1 MRRDRRGST
10 HSGQPASVPLAVY
23 EPPPEVISTA
33 TGLTVAFRGE
43 DGRSKV
49 FTVGELPSPGWH
61 ASLAAAFAQ
70 RVGPAGTRRT
80 LASAA
85 SSWTILQ
92 RLVRFLDGVPHA
104 PATPAM
110 LTAAQ
115 VDAYMR
121 HRVRVV
127 GPWAWEELT
136 DVRLLLRQPALREHL
151 GPAVLNYLAR
161 RVDKRRKLP
170 GESGY
175 SDGEL
180 TRLVSAAR
188 TEVAAVRDRIEA
200 GERLLAAWSAN
211 PATVAGQD
219 RMLAAELAAMAES
232 GLVPRLPGMM
242 ASAERQARIA
252 LAQHLFV
259 TRTDREPTLVLLAAL
274 TGRNC
279 ETLKELPAEPRI
291 LDGVAVELRLI
302 KRRHG
307 PRRWFD
313 TVSWE
318 IGPPHRELHTPGGL
332 YLLLHRLMTRSRS
345 WSGSRSLWSVWCNA
359 KQELGGVHEH
369 RDPFAATLNAGLDLT
384 RWARGHDLRADPPP
398 GQPEGAPL
406 PVKVTRI
413 RTSVEVRRTRATG
426 GHLPSA
432 ARSNTVAVLFA
443 NYLRGDATARAW
455 AEDVL
460 GDAVADAEQAALAVH
475 RDTLAATGHRSLRI
489 GPAPPDTPAH
499 EGAWT
504 ACTDPQAHP
513 ATGRPCRRVSYLDCF
528 HCGNCLITRT
538 HLPAILA
545 LVDELADRRTRFGDT
560 EWWQRY
566 GPVWAAIRRDVLPKF
581 TPAELATARISE
593 PLEALLELAEDP
605 WEHP

>member
-1 MRRDRRGST
+1 VVR
-10 HSGQPASVPLAVY
+10 
-23 EPPPEVISTA
+23 TA
-33 TGLTVAFRGE
+33 AA
-43 DGRSKV
+43 KV
-49 FTVGELPSPGWH
+49 FAVGALPLPGWH

-80 LASAA
+80 QASAA

-92 RLVRFLDGVPHA
+92 RLVRFLAGLPHP
-104 PATPAM
+104 PATPAE

-121 HRVRVV
+121 QRVRVV

-136 DVRLLLRQPALREHL
+136 EVRLLLRQPGLREHL

-161 RVDKRRKLP
+161 RVDKRRRLP

-180 TRLVSAAR
+180 ARLVDAAR
-188 TEVAAVRDRIEA
+188 TEVAAIRDRIEA
-200 GERLLAAWSAN
+200 GERLLAAWSAD

-219 RMLAAELAAMAES
+219 RVLAVELAVMAES

-242 ASAERQARIA
+242 VTEERRARIA
-252 LAQHLFV
+252 LAQRLFV
-259 TRTDREPTLVLLAAL
+259 TRTDREPMLVLLAL

-279 ETLKELPAEPRI
+279 ETLKELPAEHRV
-291 LDGVAVELRLI
+291 LDGVAVELRLV

-332 YLLLHRLMTRSRS
+332 YLLLHRLMTRSRA

-359 KQELGGVHEH
+359 KQDLGGLHEH
-369 RDPFAATLNAGLDLT
+369 PDPFAATLNAGLDLT
-384 RWARGHDLRADPPP
+384 RWARSHDLRADPTP

-413 RTSVEVRRTRATG
+413 RTSVDVRRTRATG

-443 NYLRGDATARAW
+443 NYLRGDATAREW
-455 AEDVL
+455 AEEVL
-460 GDAVADAEQAALAVH
+460 SDAAADAEQAALAVH
-475 RDTLAATGHRSLRI
+475 RDTLAASGRTSLRI
-489 GPAPPDTPAH
+489 EPTPPPDAPTHESAWVPAPTRKRIRPPDGPAAECPI
-499 EGAWT
+499 WT
-504 ACTDPQAHP
+504 
-513 ATGRPCRRVSYLDCF
+513 VS
-528 HCGNCLITRT
+528 T
-538 HLPAILA
+538 A
-545 LVDELADRRTRFGDT
+545 
-560 EWWQRY
+560 
-566 GPVWAAIRRDVLPKF
+566 
-581 TPAELATARISE
+581 ATA
-593 PLEALLELAEDP
+593 
-605 WEHP
+605 